1 METKWFRAPLVVYV
15 ERPLGFVLISPL
27 DEASDFLFD
36 HRAGNNSPAW
46 AEAMCCCDEGGS
58 VDDVGG
64 AFLAALK
71 GAGMRYD
78 PTIAL
83 YLGPALLSA
92 IKAGRF

>member
-1 METKWFRAPLVVYV
+1 METKWFRGPLFVYV
-15 ERPLGFVLISPL
+15 EGPLGFVLISTL

-46 AEAMCCCDEGGS
+46 AEATCRCDEGGS
-58 VDDVGG
+58 VDDAGG

-71 GAGMRYD
+71 AAGMRYD

-83 YLGPALLSA
+83 Y
-92 IKAGRF
+92 

>member
-15 ERPLGFVLISPL
+15 DGPLGFVLISTL

-36 HRAGNNSPAW
+36 HWAGNNSPAW
-46 AEAMCCCDEGGS
+46 AEAMCCCDEGAS
-58 VDDVGG
+58 VDDASV

-83 YLGPALLSA
+83 Y
-92 IKAGRF
+92 